1 MRLKYDS
8 LATLCLLLLAL
19 LPASC
24 IQDEYA
30 AKEKATVRVTFTTR
44 ADGGTTVVGSG
55 LAENERMHTLRV
67 IVANGND
74 ILYNV
79 YYTNFETDEDG
90 RYYKTITFSELTTVK
105 GTALDFYAIANE
117 SGLGDDIDLSKVTI
131 DGLKAITLGNS
142 FLTNANAVNSS
153 TLIPQTAHEQI
164 PVNPTD
170 GSRIQEETME
180 LKFAVAK
187 VRLTIEN
194 TSTEPQTVRDISLSG
209 VNMTSTPLFAGTSLS
224 STYTEG
230 TVDLDNM
237 QIPAGESRTVYSYF
251 YENKNSTGYT
261 LTAFWKKDQTLLLQ
275 TGSDDNKQP
284 ITEIPRGKML
294 DITIK
299 LNADVDI
306 ESTINVQVDEW
317 TGKTID
323 VPPFQ

>member
-1 MRLKYDS
+1 MRVKYGS

-44 ADGGTTVVGSG
+44 AVTTSTTSGDG
-55 LAENERMHTLRV
+55 LLPNERMQSLRV

-131 DGLKAITLGNS
+131 DGLKAITLGNT
-142 FLTNANAVNSS
+142 FLTNANAMNSS

-164 PVNPTD
+164 TVNPTD

-180 LKFAVAK
+180 LKFVVAK
-187 VRLTIEN
+187 VRLTITN
-194 TSTEPQTVRDISLSG
+194 TTAVAQQVSNISISDALVDETPLLSGQLRISSSPLGLSNMTIPAEYTLSTWRYIYEYTRASGFYMSANWPDSNTLKTITEQSITDVPRGTELDINVTLSANTEPK
-209 VNMTSTPLFAGTSLS
+209 F
-224 STYTEG
+224 E
-230 TVDLDNM
+230 
-237 QIPAGESRTVYSYF
+237 
-251 YENKNSTGYT
+251 
-261 LTAFWKKDQTLLLQ
+261 
-275 TGSDDNKQP
+275 
-284 ITEIPRGKML
+284 
-294 DITIK
+294 
-299 LNADVDI
+299 
-306 ESTINVQVDEW
+306 VQVNAWGE
-317 TGKTID
+317 KEMD
-323 VPPFQ
+323 VPAFE